1 MRLKP
6 IANFYFYSKNGPL
19 EPVLMLK
26 SAAKNALVAAWV
38 AAVEV
43 GAAPLQDV
51 VAQTGAIH
59 ALTIFAHFA
68 DEGGLGREVPSF
80 AAEIF
85 AEQPGSLTHFYR
97 EMSRGQFEL
106 TGEVLPRW
114 YASRRNAAAYAE
126 GEGGYGRFAREIIEA
141 VDADVDFSRYDNDGP
156 DGVPNSGDDDGYVD
170 FIFLISASAPTGFIV
185 EEATGV
191 ARLGL
196 GNDFVSQDRALR
208 GGFIRVRSKNGA
220 LQRGRSFAEAVGS
233 MAHEFGHF
241 LGLPDLYDRD
251 PGDQPDDDSGG
262 IGYWG
267 LMGHGNRGWG
277 EIDGP
282 NPFCAWS
289 LGQLGWLGVDNQQLN
304 VLSEDQDDVAFADVN
319 AGGAVYLL
327 PAAAPAEHFFL
338 VEFRSRQHSYYE
350 RNLPGEGLLIW
361 RVNPNRNG
369 NNMEAI
375 KQVDLVCADGLFR
388 DAGFPLG
395 RQAAPFN
402 GRDNLDF
409 WAHDARYRTDFGGNL
424 GDATDL
430 FDGEQFTDFWAAS
443 NPASTTG
450 VSVTNIRR
458 LGDQMM
464 ADLKLQDRRRAGPIA
479 GMEIWRDRIELVG
492 DVTVLPGGHL
502 DVRAGAQVQVG
513 PDALAAG
520 ADTVR
525 VELIV
530 YGDLFIGVSGQGQ
543 TAFHSAAAD
552 PQPGDWHGIVLH
564 QTATAY
570 LRSVLIDHAHYGLW
584 SEEVDHAT
592 TLEDVTIRHVRAD
605 GIRLER
611 VEEEMLLDRVR
622 VEAAGGVGIWI
633 AGPGLTRINQAA
645 LHDNG
650 RAGIWREGGF
660 LSLLDTRFDSNG
672 SAVPEEAN
680 LVLGRGTSG
689 KVAGNSFTGGIGIYC
704 VETREVEI
712 EGNALYNHQVGL
724 WTKSARPRI
733 VHNQF
738 FRNALAMR
746 VAGSVVPARLV
757 LNGIQEGEQLLD
769 NQTDQPLQ
777 AINNWWGNEDES
789 WIAARISGDVNWRPF
804 LNFDPRM
811 PLDFAL
817 GQNYPN
823 PFNEATQIDYQIGI
837 NDPIVAGQTMVEL
850 EVRTATGGLVRHLV
864 EDLAAPGLY
873 SASWDGRDERG
884 ERVASGMYYYILRI
898 GPIFRANKM
907 IFIK

>member
-1 MRLKP
+1 MRSLLLLVAL
-6 IANFYFYSKNGPL
+6 I
-19 EPVLMLK
+19 
-26 SAAKNALVAAWV
+26 AAKVS
-38 AAVEV
+38 
-43 GAAPLQDV
+43 AAPLQG
-51 VAQTGAIH
+51 VAPQAGHIH

-68 DEGGLGREVPSF
+68 DEGGLGREVPAF
-80 AAEIF
+80 ATGIF
-85 AEQPGSLTHFYR
+85 ADQPGSLTHFYR

-114 YASRRNAAAYAE
+114 YASRSNAEVYADE
-126 GEGGYGRFAREIIEA
+126 EGGYGRFAREIIEA

-170 FIFLISASAPTGFIV
+170 YIFIVSASAPTGFIV

-208 GGFIRVRSKNGA
+208 GGFIRVGSKRGA
-220 LQRGRSFAEAVGS
+220 VQRGRSFVEAVGS

-241 LGLPDLYDRD
+241 LGLPDLYDREFESE
-251 PGDQPDDDSGG
+251 PEDDSGG

-267 LMGHGNRGWG
+267 LMGHGNRGWN
-277 EIDGP
+277 EVDGP

-289 LGQLGWLGVDNQQLN
+289 LGQLGWLGINNQQLK
-304 VLSEDQDDVAFADVN
+304 VLSEDQDDVVFADVN
-319 AGGAVYLL
+319 AGGDVYLL
-327 PAAAPAEHFFL
+327 PAPAPAEHFFL

-361 RVNPNRNG
+361 RINPSRYS

-375 KQVDLVCADGLFR
+375 KRVDLVCADGLFS

-395 RQAAPFN
+395 REVAPFN

-409 WAHDARYRTDFGGNL
+409 WAHDERYRTDFGGNL
-424 GDATDL
+424 GDATDV

-450 VSVTNIRR
+450 ISVTNIRR
-458 LGDQMM
+458 EGDQMV

-479 GMEIWRDRIELVG
+479 DTEIWRDRIEIVG
-492 DVTVLPGGHL
+492 DVTVLPGGYL
-502 DVRAGAQVQVG
+502 DIRAGAQVQVG
-513 PDALAAG
+513 PDALTAG
-520 ADTVR
+520 ADTAR

-530 YGDLFIGVSGQGQ
+530 YGDLVIGVSGQEQ
-543 TAFHSAAAD
+543 TAFHSAEAD

-570 LRSVLIDHAHYGLW
+570 LRSVLIDHAHYGLLA
-584 SEEVDHAT
+584 EEIDHAT
-592 TLEDVTIRHVRAD
+592 TLEDVTIRHASAD
-605 GIRLER
+605 GIRLEK
-611 VEEEMLLDRVR
+611 VEEEILLDRVH
-622 VEAAGGVGIWI
+622 VEEVGGVGIWI
-633 AGPGLTRINQAA
+633 AGPGLTRINQAE

-650 RAGIWREGGF
+650 RAGLWREGGF
-660 LSLLDTRFDSNG
+660 LSLLDTRFSTNG
-672 SAVPEEAN
+672 SAAPEEAN

-712 EGNALYNHQVGL
+712 EDNALYNHEVGL
-724 WTKSARPRI
+724 WTRSARPRI
-733 VHNQF
+733 VRNQF
-738 FRNALAMR
+738 FRNELAMR
-746 VAGSVVPARLV
+746 MEGSVVPARLV

-789 WIAARISGDVNWRPF
+789 WIAARISGEVNWQPF
-804 LNFDPRM
+804 LNFDPRT

-823 PFNEATQIDYQIGI
+823 PFNEGTQIDYQIGI

-850 EVRTATGGLVRHLV
+850 EVRTLTGGLVRHLV

-898 GPIFRANKM
+898 GPISRSNKM
-907 IFIK
+907 IFVK

>member
-1 MRLKP
+1 MLKP
-6 IANFYFYSKNGPL
+6 
-19 EPVLMLK
+19 
-26 SAAKNALVAAWV
+26 AAKNALVAAWI

-43 GAAPLQDV
+43 GAAPLQD
-51 VAQTGAIH
+51 AAPRTGHIH

-85 AEQPGSLTHFYR
+85 ADQPGSLTHFFR

-114 YASRRNAAAYAE
+114 YASRSNADAYTGE
-126 GEGGYGRFAREIIEA
+126 EGGYGRFAREIIEA

-156 DGVPNSGDDDGYVD
+156 DGVANSGDDDGYVD
-170 FIFLISASAPTGFIV
+170 YIFIVSASAPPGFIV

-208 GGFIRVRSKNGA
+208 GGFILIRSKSGA
-220 LQRGRSFAEAVGS
+220 VQRGRSFVEAVGS

-251 PGDQPDDDSGG
+251 YGSEPEDDSGG

-267 LMGHGNRGWG
+267 LMGHGNRGWN
-277 EIDGP
+277 EVDGP

-289 LGQLGWLGVDNQQLN
+289 LGQLGWLGVNNQQLN

-327 PAAAPAEHFFL
+327 PASGPAEHFFL

-350 RNLPGEGLLIW
+350 RNLPDEGLLIW
-361 RVNPNRNG
+361 RINPTRNG

-375 KQVDLVCADGLFR
+375 KQVDLVCADGLFS

-395 RQAAPFN
+395 RKPSPFN

-409 WAHDARYRTDFGGNL
+409 WAHDVRYRTDFGGNL
-424 GDATDL
+424 GDATDV

-443 NPASTTG
+443 NPAATTG
-450 VSVTNIRR
+450 ISVTNIRR
-458 LGDQMM
+458 AGDQMV

-479 GMEIWRDRIELVG
+479 DMEIWRDRIEIVG

-513 PDALAAG
+513 PDALTAG
-520 ADTVR
+520 ADTAR
-525 VELIV
+525 AELIV

-570 LRSVLIDHAHYGLW
+570 LRSVLIDHAHYGLLA
-584 SEEVDHAT
+584 EEIDHAT
-592 TLEDVTIRHVRAD
+592 TLEDVTIRHSSAD

-611 VEEEMLLDRVR
+611 VEEEILLDRVH
-622 VEAAGGVGIWI
+622 VEEAGGVGIWI
-633 AGPGLTRINQAA
+633 AGPGLTRINQAE

-650 RAGIWREGGF
+650 RAGLWREGGF
-660 LSLLDTRFDSNG
+660 LSLLDTRFNTNG
-672 SAVPEEAN
+672 SVAPEEAN

-712 EGNALYNHQVGL
+712 EGNALYNHEVGL
-724 WTKSARPRI
+724 WTRSARPRI
-733 VHNQF
+733 VRNQF

-746 VAGSVVPARLV
+746 MEGSVVPARLV
-757 LNGIQEGEQLLD
+757 LNGVQEGEQLLD

-804 LNFDPRM
+804 LNFDPRT

-823 PFNEATQIDYQIGI
+823 PFNEGTQIDYQIGI

-850 EVRTATGGLVRHLV
+850 EVRTLTGGLVRHLV
-864 EDLAAPGLY
+864 EGLAAPGLY

-898 GPIFRANKM
+898 GPISRANKM

>member
-1 MRLKP
+1 MLKP
-6 IANFYFYSKNGPL
+6 
-19 EPVLMLK
+19 
-26 SAAKNALVAAWV
+26 AAKIALVAAWGI
-38 AAVEV
+38 AVEV

-51 VAQTGAIH
+51 APQTGRVH

-80 AAEIF
+80 AGRIF
-85 AEQPGSLTHFYR
+85 ADQPGSLTHFYR

-114 YASRRNAAAYAE
+114 YASRSNAEVYSDA
-126 GEGGYGRFAREIIEA
+126 EGGYGRFAREIIQA

-170 FIFLISASAPTGFIV
+170 FIFIISASAPTGFII

-191 ARLGL
+191 AQLGL

-208 GGFIRVRSKNGA
+208 GGFIRVDSKKGA
-220 LQRGRSFAEAVGS
+220 VQRGRSFVEAVGS
-233 MAHEFGHF
+233 TAHEFGHF
-241 LGLPDLYDRD
+241 LGLPDLYDREFGSE
-251 PGDQPDDDSGG
+251 PEDDSGG

-277 EIDGP
+277 ETDGP

-289 LGQLGWLGVDNQQLN
+289 LGQLGWLGVNNQQLK
-304 VLSEDQDDVAFADVN
+304 VLSEDQDDVVFADVN
-319 AGGAVYLL
+319 AGGDVYLL
-327 PAAAPAEHFFL
+327 PAPAPAEHFFL

-361 RVNPNRNG
+361 RIYPRRYS

-375 KQVDLVCADGLFR
+375 KRVDLVCADGLFS

-395 RQAAPFN
+395 RKSSPFN

-424 GDATDL
+424 GDATDV

-450 VSVTNIRR
+450 ISVTNIRR
-458 LGDQMM
+458 EGDQMV

-479 GMEIWRDRIELVG
+479 TDEIWRDHIEIVG
-492 DVTVLPGGHL
+492 DVTVLPGGYL
-502 DVRAGAQVQVG
+502 DIRAGAQVQVG
-513 PDALAAG
+513 PDALTAG
-520 ADTVR
+520 ADTAR

-530 YGDLFIGVSGQGQ
+530 YGDLVIGVSGQGQ

-570 LRSVLIDHAHYGLW
+570 LRSVLIDHAHYGLL
-584 SEEVDHAT
+584 SEEIDHAT
-592 TLEDVTIRHVRAD
+592 TLEDVTIRHARAD
-605 GIRLER
+605 GIRLEK
-611 VEEEMLLDRVR
+611 VEEEILLDRVR
-622 VEAAGGVGIWI
+622 VEEAGGVGIWI
-633 AGPGLTRINQAA
+633 AGPGLTRINRAE
-645 LHDNG
+645 LHANG
-650 RAGIWREGGF
+650 RAGLWREGGF
-660 LSLLDTRFDSNG
+660 LSLLDSRFNTNG
-672 SAVPEEAN
+672 SAAPEEAN

-712 EGNALYNHQVGL
+712 EGNALYNHEVGL
-724 WTKSARPRI
+724 WTRSARPRI
-733 VHNQF
+733 VRNQF
-738 FRNALAMR
+738 FHNALAMR
-746 VAGSVVPARLV
+746 VEGSVVPARLV
-757 LNGIQEGEQLLD
+757 LNGVQEGEQLLD
-769 NQTDQPLQ
+769 NQTEQPLQ

-804 LNFDPRM
+804 LNFDPRI

-823 PFNEATQIDYQIGI
+823 PFNEGTQIDYQIGI
-837 NDPIVAGQTMVEL
+837 NDPIVAGQTRVEL
-850 EVRTATGGLVRHLV
+850 EVRTLTGGLVRHLV
-864 EDLAAPGLY
+864 EDMAAPGLY

-898 GPIFRANKM
+898 GPISRANKM

>member
-1 MRLKP
+1 MLKP
-6 IANFYFYSKNGPL
+6 
-19 EPVLMLK
+19 V
-26 SAAKNALVAAWV
+26 AKNALVAAWV
-38 AAVEV
+38 AAAEV

-51 VAQTGAIH
+51 VPRTGHIH

-68 DEGGLGREVPSF
+68 DERGLGREVPSF

-97 EMSRGQFEL
+97 EMSRGQFAL

-114 YASRRNAAAYAE
+114 YASPSNAEVYADAA
-126 GEGGYGRFAREIIEA
+126 GGYGRFAREIIQA

-170 FIFLISASAPTGFIV
+170 FIFLISASTTTGFIV

-191 ARLGL
+191 AGLGL
-196 GNDFVSQDRALR
+196 GNDFASRDRALR
-208 GGFIRVRSKNGA
+208 GGFIRVSSGNGTV
-220 LQRGRSFAEAVGS
+220 QRGRSFAEAVGS

-251 PGDQPDDDSGG
+251 FESGPDDDSGG

-277 EIDGP
+277 EVDGP

-289 LGQLGWLGVDNQQLN
+289 LGQLGWLGVNNQQLE
-304 VLSEDQDDVAFADVN
+304 VLSEDRNDVAFTDVS

-327 PAAAPAEHFFL
+327 PAPAPAEHFFL

-361 RVNPNRNG
+361 RINPTRIG
-369 NNMEAI
+369 NNMEAV
-375 KQVDLVCADGLFR
+375 KQVDLVCADGLFG

-395 RQAAPFN
+395 RKASPFS

-424 GDATDL
+424 GDATDV

-450 VSVTNIRR
+450 ISVTGIRR
-458 LGDQMM
+458 EGDQMV
-464 ADLKLQDRRRAGPIA
+464 ANLKLQDRRRAGPIA
-479 GMEIWRDRIELVG
+479 DMEIWSDRIEVVG
-492 DVTVLPGGHL
+492 DVTVLPGGYL
-502 DVRAGAQVQVG
+502 DVRAGTQVQVG
-513 PDALAAG
+513 SDALATG
-520 ADTVR
+520 ADTAR

-530 YGDLFIGVSGQGQ
+530 YGGLFVGVSGHGQ

-564 QTATAY
+564 PTASVY
-570 LRSVLIDHAHYGLW
+570 LRSVLIDHSHYGLW
-584 SEEVDHAT
+584 SEEIDHAI
-592 TLEDVTIRHVRAD
+592 TLEDVTIRRVSAD

-611 VEEEMLLDRVR
+611 VEEEVLFDRVQ
-622 VEAAGGVGIWI
+622 VEEVGGVGIWI
-633 AGPGLTRINQAA
+633 AGPGLTRINRAELSA
-645 LHDNG
+645 NG
-650 RAGIWREGGF
+650 RAGLWREGGF
-660 LSLLDTRFDSNG
+660 LSLLDSRFNANG
-672 SAVPEEAN
+672 SAAPEEAN
-680 LVLGRGTSG
+680 LVLGWATSG
-689 KVAGNSFTGGIGIYC
+689 KIAGNSFSGGIGIYC
-704 VETREVEI
+704 VETREAEI
-712 EGNALYNHQVGL
+712 EGNALYNLEVGL
-724 WTKSARPRI
+724 WTRSARPRI
-733 VHNQF
+733 VRNQF
-738 FRNALAMR
+738 FRNALALR
-746 VAGSVVPARLV
+746 IEGSVVPARLV
-757 LNGIQEGEQLLD
+757 LNGVQEGEQLVD
-769 NQTDQPLQ
+769 NQTNQPLQ
-777 AINNWWGNEDES
+777 AINNWWGNEDED
-789 WIAARISGDVNWRPF
+789 WIEARISGDVNWRPF
-804 LNFDPRM
+804 LNFDPRT

-823 PFNEATQIDYQIGI
+823 PFNEGTQIDYQIGI
-837 NDPIVAGQTMVEL
+837 NDPIVAGETRVEL
-850 EVRTATGGLVRHLV
+850 EVRTLTGGLVRHLV
-864 EDLAAPGLY
+864 EGLAAPGLY

-884 ERVASGMYYYILRI
+884 ERVASGMYYYVLRV
-898 GPIFRANKM
+898 GPIAHAKKM
-907 IFIK
+907 VFIK

>member
-1 MRLKP
+1 MRSL
-6 IANFYFYSKNGPL
+6 L
-19 EPVLMLK
+19 L
-26 SAAKNALVAAWV
+26 LVAAWV
-38 AAVEV
+38 IAAEV

-51 VAQTGAIH
+51 APQTGRVH

-80 AAEIF
+80 AGRIF
-85 AEQPGSLTHFYR
+85 ADQPGSLTHFYR

-114 YASRRNAAAYAE
+114 YASRSNAEVYSDA
-126 GEGGYGRFAREIIEA
+126 EGGYGRFAREIIQA

-170 FIFLISASAPTGFIV
+170 FIFIISASAPTGFII

-191 ARLGL
+191 AQLGL

-208 GGFIRVRSKNGA
+208 GGFIRVDSKKGA
-220 LQRGRSFAEAVGS
+220 VQRGRSFVEAVGS
-233 MAHEFGHF
+233 TAHEFGHF
-241 LGLPDLYDRD
+241 LGLPDLYDREFGSE
-251 PGDQPDDDSGG
+251 PEDDSGG

-277 EIDGP
+277 ETDGP

-289 LGQLGWLGVDNQQLN
+289 LGQLGWLGVNNQQLK
-304 VLSEDQDDVAFADVN
+304 VLSEDQDDVVFADVN
-319 AGGAVYLL
+319 AGGDVYLL
-327 PAAAPAEHFFL
+327 PAPAPAEHFFL

-361 RVNPNRNG
+361 RIYPRRYS

-375 KQVDLVCADGLFR
+375 KRVDLVCADGLFS

-395 RQAAPFN
+395 RKSSPFN

-424 GDATDL
+424 GDATDV

-450 VSVTNIRR
+450 ISVTNIRR
-458 LGDQMM
+458 EGDQMV

-479 GMEIWRDRIELVG
+479 TDEIWRDHIEVVG
-492 DVTVLPGGHL
+492 DVTVLPGGYL
-502 DVRAGAQVQVG
+502 DIRAGAQVQVG
-513 PDALAAG
+513 PDALTAG
-520 ADTVR
+520 ADTAC

-530 YGDLFIGVSGQGQ
+530 YGDLVIGVSGQGQ

-570 LRSVLIDHAHYGLW
+570 LRSVLIDHAHYGLL
-584 SEEVDHAT
+584 SEEIDHAT
-592 TLEDVTIRHVRAD
+592 TLEDVTIRHARAD
-605 GIRLER
+605 GIRLEK
-611 VEEEMLLDRVR
+611 VEEEILLDRVR
-622 VEAAGGVGIWI
+622 VEEAGGVGIWI
-633 AGPGLTRINQAA
+633 AGPGLTRINRAE
-645 LHDNG
+645 LHANG
-650 RAGIWREGGF
+650 RAGLWREGGF
-660 LSLLDTRFDSNG
+660 LSLLDSRFNTNG
-672 SAVPEEAN
+672 SAAPEEAN

-712 EGNALYNHQVGL
+712 EGNALYNHEVGL
-724 WTKSARPRI
+724 WTRSARPRI
-733 VHNQF
+733 VRNQF
-738 FRNALAMR
+738 FHNALAIR
-746 VAGSVVPARLV
+746 VEGSVVPARLV
-757 LNGIQEGEQLLD
+757 LNGVQEGEQLLD
-769 NQTDQPLQ
+769 NQTEQPLQ

-789 WIAARISGDVNWRPF
+789 WIAARISGDVRWRPF
-804 LNFDPRM
+804 LNFDPRI
-811 PLDFAL
+811 PLDFDL

-823 PFNEATQIDYQIGI
+823 PFNEGTQIDYQIGI
-837 NDPIVAGQTMVEL
+837 NDPIVAGQTRVKL
-850 EVRTATGGLVRHLV
+850 EIRTLTGGLVRHLV
-864 EDLAAPGLY
+864 EDMAAPGLY

-898 GPIFRANKM
+898 GPISRANKM

>member
-1 MRLKP
+1 MLKP
-6 IANFYFYSKNGPL
+6 
-19 EPVLMLK
+19 
-26 SAAKNALVAAWV
+26 AAKIALVAAWV
-38 AAVEV
+38 IAVEV

-51 VAQTGAIH
+51 APQTGRVH

-80 AAEIF
+80 AGRIF
-85 AEQPGSLTHFYR
+85 ADQPGSLTHFYR

-114 YASRRNAAAYAE
+114 YASRSNAEVYSDA
-126 GEGGYGRFAREIIEA
+126 EGGYGRFAREIIQA

-170 FIFLISASAPTGFIV
+170 FIFIISASAPTGFII

-191 ARLGL
+191 AQLGL

-208 GGFIRVRSKNGA
+208 GGFIRVDSKKGA
-220 LQRGRSFAEAVGS
+220 VQRGRSSVEAVGS
-233 MAHEFGHF
+233 TAHEFGHF
-241 LGLPDLYDRD
+241 LGLPDLYDREFGSE
-251 PGDQPDDDSGG
+251 PEDDSGG

-277 EIDGP
+277 ETDGP

-289 LGQLGWLGVDNQQLN
+289 LGQLGWLGVNNQQLK
-304 VLSEDQDDVAFADVN
+304 VLSEDQDDVVFADVN
-319 AGGAVYLL
+319 AGGDVYLL
-327 PAAAPAEHFFL
+327 PASAPAEHFFL

-361 RVNPNRNG
+361 RIYPRRYS

-375 KQVDLVCADGLFR
+375 KRVDLVCADGLFS

-395 RQAAPFN
+395 RKSSPFN

-424 GDATDL
+424 GDATDV

-450 VSVTNIRR
+450 ISVTNIRR
-458 LGDQMM
+458 EGDQMV

-479 GMEIWRDRIELVG
+479 TDEIWRDHIEVVG
-492 DVTVLPGGHL
+492 DVTVLPGGYL
-502 DVRAGAQVQVG
+502 DIRAGAQVQVG
-513 PDALAAG
+513 PDALTAG
-520 ADTVR
+520 ADTAR

-530 YGDLFIGVSGQGQ
+530 YGDLVIGVSGQGQ

-570 LRSVLIDHAHYGLW
+570 LRSVLIDHARYGLLA
-584 SEEVDHAT
+584 EEIDHAT
-592 TLEDVTIRHVRAD
+592 TLEDVTIRHASAD

-611 VEEEMLLDRVR
+611 VEEEILLDRVR
-622 VEAAGGVGIWI
+622 VEEAGGVGIWI
-633 AGPGLTRINQAA
+633 AGPGLTRINQAE

-650 RAGIWREGGF
+650 RAGLWREGGF
-660 LSLLDTRFDSNG
+660 LSLLDTRFSTNG
-672 SAVPEEAN
+672 SAAPEEAN

-689 KVAGNSFTGGIGIYC
+689 KVAGNSFNGGIGIYC

-712 EGNALYNHQVGL
+712 EGNELYNHEVGL
-724 WTKSARPRI
+724 WTRSARPRI
-733 VHNQF
+733 VRNQF
-738 FRNALAMR
+738 FHNALAMR
-746 VAGSVVPARLV
+746 VEGSVVPARLV
-757 LNGIQEGEQLLD
+757 LNGVQEGEQLLD
-769 NQTDQPLQ
+769 NQTEQPLQ

-789 WIAARISGDVNWRPF
+789 WIAARISGDVRWRPF
-804 LNFDPRM
+804 LNFDPRI
-811 PLDFAL
+811 PLDFDL

-823 PFNEATQIDYQIGI
+823 PFNEGTQIDYQIGI
-837 NDPIVAGQTMVEL
+837 NDPIVAGQTRVEL
-850 EVRTATGGLVRHLV
+850 EIRTLTGGLVRHLV
-864 EDLAAPGLY
+864 EDMAAPGLY

-898 GPIFRANKM
+898 GPISRANKM